1 MLLEKKKQ
9 IIMGKKKHSFEGER
23 KEKMNKNKKQQDEHE
38 YTEIPPGWKEP
49 SFTKE
54 DNPHG

>member
-1 MLLEKKKQ
+1 
-9 IIMGKKKHSFEGER
+9 MGKKKHSFEGER